1 MTYYGKGSEMDFLRG
16 QDVEDAD
23 ELIQEYCTHP
33 FFSKAWVA
41 WCRGR
46 HHPIYCECLRGIRGL
61 REDRRLARRLLRGL
75 RHKIDYI
82 GSVE

>member
-33 FFSKAWVA
+33 FFSKAWHYDYNDQSL
-41 WCRGR
+41 WT
-46 HHPIYCECLRGIRGL
+46 
-61 REDRRLARRLLRGL
+61 DQLAPQPVSILITAR
-75 RHKIDYI
+75 
-82 GSVE
+82 